1 MDLIS
6 YLRLVVAEII
16 VMLREGSPGGV
27 VTTGK
32 HFMTKLMISGKS
44 TADKTDDLFSIF
56 DLILRDANLDSKDKI
71 IEMLREAKSRGESA
85 VQGSGHAVIG
95 GSPNRATR

>member
-1 MDLIS
+1 MDLIP

-16 VMLREGSPGGV
+16 VMPREGSPGGV
-27 VTTGK
+27 VTTGE
-32 HFMTKLMISGKS
+32 HFMTKLLISGKS

-85 VQGSGHAVIG
+85 VQGSGHASYG
-95 GSPNRATR
+95 R